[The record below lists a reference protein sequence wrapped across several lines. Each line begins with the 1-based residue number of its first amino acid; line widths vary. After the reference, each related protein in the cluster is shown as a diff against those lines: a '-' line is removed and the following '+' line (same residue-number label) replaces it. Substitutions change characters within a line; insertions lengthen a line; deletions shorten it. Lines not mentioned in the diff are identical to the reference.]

1 MKESILM
8 ASGFPE
14 EEMLLLKRRGWG
26 ESDTAIFTPARTQT
40 GASVAG
46 KAGTVATKDHN
57 KGVIPI
63 FFATD
68 DNYLPFLA
76 VTLESLRE
84 NSSKEYLYKIYVL
97 HSGVNPEYEEKIL
110 RYSEE
115 GFEVSFVDV
124 TERLKTISSLLHM
137 RDYYTCTTYFRIFIA
152 GMFPQYDKALY
163 LDCDLVVLG
172 DISALYGY
180 DLGDNLIGGAPC
192 EGVNSFEVYK
202 QYVREVDGLNP
213 DMFFNAGVILMNL
226 KSFREEGFYEKFA
239 DLLRKYKFTVIQ
251 DEDYL
256 NVLCQDR
263 VLQLPR
269 AWNKFPVSRDKLD
282 REELRIVHY
291 GMTWKPWHY
300 ADIPYQEYFWEYAE
314 KTEFYPVIRG
324 IFENFSME
332 NMRRDMSCESSL
344 QALARSETERQI
356 FQSIRKALRK
366 NRFRRIKNRRKVQ
379 KSGSCHLKGK
389 HHGFVESLS
398 RPSGGVGKN
407 RAIRAG
413 TPV

>member
-1 MKESILM
+1 MNEAILT
-8 ASGFPE
+8 AADLAGEQVAQPG
-14 EEMLLLKRRGWG
+14 RRGWN
-26 ESDTAIFTPARTQT
+26 EADVRIRTPLRTK
-40 GASVAG
+40 AG
-46 KAGTVATKDHN
+46 KSAAGRKLAAP
-57 KGVIPI
+57 KGSAGVVPV

-76 VTLESLRE
+76 VTLESIRE
-84 NSSKEYLYKIYVL
+84 NSSREYDYRIYVL
-97 HSGVNPEYEEKIL
+97 HSGVRSEYEEKIL

-152 GMFPQYDKALY
+152 GMFPQYDKAIY
-163 LDCDLVVLG
+163 LDCDTVVLG
-172 DISALYGY
+172 DLSALYNY
-180 DLGDNLIGGAPC
+180 DLKDNLIGGAPC
-192 EGVNSFEVYK
+192 EGVNSFKVYK
-202 QYVREVDGLNP
+202 EYVRTVDGLNP

-226 KSFREEGFYEKFA
+226 KGFREEGFYEKFA
-239 DLLRKYKFTVIQ
+239 DLLKKYKFTVIQ

-269 AWNKFPVSRDKLD
+269 AWNKFPVSKD
-282 REELRIVHY
+282 RLFRGELRIVHY

-344 QALARSETERQI
+344 QALARSETERPDRY
-356 FQSIRKALRK
+356 F
-366 NRFRRIKNRRKVQ
+366 KVY
-379 KSGSCHLKGK
+379 GK
-389 HHGFVESLS
+389 
-398 RPSGGVGKN
+398 RYGKIDS
-407 RAIRAG
+407 AE
-413 TPV
+413 